1 MVQVD
6 LITGFLGSGK
16 TTFIK
21 KYAKYLIDQGLHI
34 AILENDFGAI
44 NVDMMVL
51 EEELGDQCE
60 LEMVVGGGDLD
71 CHRRRF
77 KTKLISMGM
86 RGFDR
91 ILVEP
96 SGIYDVDEFFDVL
109 HEEPLDKWYEIGNV
123 IALVNSKLENNLS
136 KQSDYLLGCQVADA
150 GKIILSRSSEAAE
163 EEINN
168 TITHLNNTMSLIKC
182 KRRFNKE
189 DCLDLETLSN
199 EDFDSILHSGYEL
212 EGFIKMFFKKEEA
225 FSTMFFMN
233 QAITK
238 EELIHATQSIFND
251 SECGKVF
258 RIKGF
263 IPENDQWIELNAT
276 KDQITTETIA
286 KGQEIIIVIGEALNK
301 EKIEEYKKKTSIAG
315 I

>member
-51 EEELGDQCE
+51 EEEFGDQCE

-150 GKIILSRSSEAAE
+150 GKIILSRSSEATE

-189 DCLDLETLSN
+189 DCLNLETLN
-199 EDFDSILHSGYEL
+199 DQDFNSILHSCYEL

-238 EELIHATQSIFND
+238 EELIHATQSIFID

-263 IPENDQWIELNAT
+263 IPENDQWMELNAT
-276 KDQITTETIA
+276 KDQITTEIIA
-286 KGQEIIIVIGEALNK
+286 KGQEIIIVIGESLNK
-301 EKIEEYKKKTSIAG
+301 EKIEEYIKKPA
-315 I
+315 

>member
-51 EEELGDQCE
+51 EEKLGDQCE

-123 IALVNSKLENNLS
+123 IALVNSKLENSLS

-150 GKIILSRSSEAAE
+150 GKIILSRSSEATE

-189 DCLDLETLSN
+189 DCLDLETLN
-199 EDFDSILHSGYEL
+199 NDDFNSILHSGYEL
-212 EGFIKMFFKKEEA
+212 EGFIKMFFKKEET

-233 QAITK
+233 QAISK

-276 KDQITTETIA
+276 KDQMTTEIIA
-286 KGQEIIIVIGEALNK
+286 KGQEIIIVIGESLNK
-301 EKIEEYKKKTSIAG
+301 EKIEEYIKKPA
-315 I
+315 

>member
-150 GKIILSRSSEAAE
+150 GKIILSRSSEATE

-189 DCLDLETLSN
+189 DCLS
-199 EDFDSILHSGYEL
+199 
-212 EGFIKMFFKKEEA
+212 
-225 FSTMFFMN
+225 
-233 QAITK
+233 
-238 EELIHATQSIFND
+238 LIHI
-251 SECGKVF
+251 SEPT
-258 RIKGF
+258 R
-263 IPENDQWIELNAT
+263 P
-276 KDQITTETIA
+276 
-286 KGQEIIIVIGEALNK
+286 
-301 EKIEEYKKKTSIAG
+301 
-315 I
+315 

>member
-51 EEELGDQCE
+51 EELGDQCE

-150 GKIILSRSSEAAE
+150 GKIILSRSSEATE

-189 DCLDLETLSN
+189 DCLDLETLN
-199 EDFDSILHSGYEL
+199 NDDFNSILHSGYEL

-238 EELIHATQSIFND
+238 EKLIHATQSIFND

-276 KDQITTETIA
+276 KDQITTEIIA
-286 KGQEIIIVIGEALNK
+286 KGQEIIIVIGESLNK
-301 EKIEEYKKKTSIAG
+301 EKIEEYIKKPA
-315 I
+315 

>member
-51 EEELGDQCE
+51 EEELGDRCE

-123 IALVNSKLENNLS
+123 IALVNSKLENSLS

-150 GKIILSRSSEAAE
+150 GKIILSRSSEATE
-163 EEINN
+163 ED
-168 TITHLNNTMSLIKC
+168 LNNTMSLIKC

-189 DCLDLETLSN
+189 DCLDLETLN
-199 EDFDSILHSGYEL
+199 NDDFNSILHSGYEL

-263 IPENDQWIELNAT
+263 IPENNQWIELNAT

-286 KGQEIIIVIGEALNK
+286 KGQEIIIVIGESLNK
-301 EKIEEYKKKTSIAG
+301 GKIEDYIKKPA
-315 I
+315 

>member
-150 GKIILSRSSEAAE
+150 GKIILSRSSEATE

-189 DCLDLETLSN
+189 DCLDLEALN
-199 EDFDSILHSGYEL
+199 NDDFNSILHSGYEL
-212 EGFIKMFFKKEEA
+212 EGFIKMIFKKEEA

-276 KDQITTETIA
+276 KDQITTEIIA
-286 KGQEIIIVIGEALNK
+286 KGQEIIIVIGESLNK
-301 EKIEEYKKKTSIAG
+301 EKIEEYIKKPA
-315 I
+315 

>member
-150 GKIILSRSSEAAE
+150 GKIILSRSSEATE

-189 DCLDLETLSN
+189 DCLNLETLN
-199 EDFDSILHSGYEL
+199 DQDFNSILHSGYEL

-225 FSTMFFMN
+225 FFTMFFMN

-276 KDQITTETIA
+276 KDQITTEIIA
-286 KGQEIIIVIGEALNK
+286 KGQEIIIVIGESLNK
-301 EKIEEYKKKTSIAG
+301 EKIEEYIKKPA
-315 I
+315 

>member
-150 GKIILSRSSEAAE
+150 GKIILSRSSEATE

-189 DCLDLETLSN
+189 DCLDFETLN
-199 EDFDSILHSGYEL
+199 NDDFNSILHSGYEL

-225 FSTMFFMN
+225 FATMFFMN

-263 IPENDQWIELNAT
+263 IPENGQWIELNAT
-276 KDQITTETIA
+276 KDQITTEIIA
-286 KGQEIIIVIGEALNK
+286 KGQEIIIVIGESLNK
-301 EKIEEYKKKTSIAG
+301 EKIEEYIKKPA
-315 I
+315 

>member
-123 IALVNSKLENNLS
+123 IALVNSKLENSLS

-150 GKIILSRSSEAAE
+150 GKIILSRSSEATE

-189 DCLDLETLSN
+189 DCLDLETLN
-199 EDFDSILHSGYEL
+199 NDDFNSILHSGYEL
-212 EGFIKMFFKKEEA
+212 EGFIKMFFKKEET

-233 QAITK
+233 QAISK

-276 KDQITTETIA
+276 KDQMTTETIA

-301 EKIEEYKKKTSIAG
+301 EKIEEYIKKPA
-315 I
+315 

>member
-150 GKIILSRSSEAAE
+150 GKIILSRSSEATE

-189 DCLDLETLSN
+189 DCLNLETLN
-199 EDFDSILHSGYEL
+199 DQDFNSILHSCYEL

-238 EELIHATQSIFND
+238 EKLIHATQSIFND

-258 RIKGF
+258 RIKSF
-263 IPENDQWIELNAT
+263 IPENDQWMELNAT
-276 KDQITTETIA
+276 KDQITTEIIA
-286 KGQEIIIVIGEALNK
+286 KGQEIIIVIGESLNK
-301 EKIEEYKKKTSIAG
+301 EKIEEYIKKPA
-315 I
+315 

>member
-150 GKIILSRSSEAAE
+150 GKIILSRSSEATE

-189 DCLDLETLSN
+189 DCLDLEALN
-199 EDFDSILHSGYEL
+199 NDDFNSILHSGYEL

-225 FSTMFFMN
+225 FSNMFFMN

-286 KGQEIIIVIGEALNK
+286 KGQEIIIVIGESLNK
-301 EKIEEYKKKTSIAG
+301 EKIEEYIKKPA
-315 I
+315 

>member
-21 KYAKYLIDQGLHI
+21 KYAQYLIDQGLHI

-51 EEELGDQCE
+51 EDALGDQCE
-60 LEMVVGGGDLD
+60 LEMVTGGGDLD

-123 IALVNSKLENNLS
+123 IALVNSKLENSLS

-150 GKIILSRSSEAAE
+150 GKIILSRCSEATE

-189 DCLDLETLSN
+189 DCLNLETLN
-199 EDFDSILHSGYEL
+199 NQDFDSILHSGYEL

-233 QAITK
+233 QPISK
-238 EELIHATQSIFND
+238 EQLIIATHSIFND
-251 SECGKVF
+251 PLCGKVF
-258 RIKGF
+258 R
-263 IPENDQWIELNAT
+263 T
-276 KDQITTETIA
+276 KA
-286 KGQEIIIVIGEALNK
+286 LFLKIING
-301 EKIEEYKKKTSIAG
+301 
-315 I
+315 

>member
-150 GKIILSRSSEAAE
+150 GKIILSRSSEATE

-168 TITHLNNTMSLIKC
+168 TITQLNNTMSLIKC

-189 DCLDLETLSN
+189 DCLDLETLN
-199 EDFDSILHSGYEL
+199 NDDFNSILHSGYEL
-212 EGFIKMFFKKEEA
+212 EGFIKMFFKKEET

-233 QAITK
+233 QAISK

-276 KDQITTETIA
+276 KDQMTTETIA

-301 EKIEEYKKKTSIAG
+301 EKIEEYIKKPA
-315 I
+315 

>member
-150 GKIILSRSSEAAE
+150 GKIILSRSSEATE

-189 DCLDLETLSN
+189 DCLNLETLN
-199 EDFDSILHSGYEL
+199 DQDFNSILHSCYEL

-263 IPENDQWIELNAT
+263 IPENDQWMELNAT
-276 KDQITTETIA
+276 KDQITTEIIV
-286 KGQEIIIVIGEALNK
+286 KGQEIIIVIGESLNK
-301 EKIEEYKKKTSIAG
+301 EKIEEYIKKPA
-315 I
+315 

>member
-96 SGIYDVDEFFDVL
+96 SVFMM
-109 HEEPLDKWYEIGNV
+109 
-123 IALVNSKLENNLS
+123 SM
-136 KQSDYLLGCQVADA
+136 
-150 GKIILSRSSEAAE
+150 SS
-163 EEINN
+163 
-168 TITHLNNTMSLIKC
+168 LM
-182 KRRFNKE
+182 
-189 DCLDLETLSN
+189 
-199 EDFDSILHSGYEL
+199 Y
-212 EGFIKMFFKKEEA
+212 
-225 FSTMFFMN
+225 FMKN
-233 QAITK
+233 
-238 EELIHATQSIFND
+238 H
-251 SECGKVF
+251 
-258 RIKGF
+258 
-263 IPENDQWIELNAT
+263 
-276 KDQITTETIA
+276 
-286 KGQEIIIVIGEALNK
+286 
-301 EKIEEYKKKTSIAG
+301 
-315 I
+315 

>member
-71 CHRRRF
+71 CHRRHF

-150 GKIILSRSSEAAE
+150 GKIILSRSSEATE

-189 DCLDLETLSN
+189 DCLNLETLN
-199 EDFDSILHSGYEL
+199 DQDFNSILHSCYEL

-263 IPENDQWIELNAT
+263 IPENDQWMELNAT
-276 KDQITTETIA
+276 KDQITTEIIA
-286 KGQEIIIVIGEALNK
+286 KGQEIIIVIGESLNK
-301 EKIEEYKKKTSIAG
+301 EKIEEYIKKPA
-315 I
+315 

>member
-150 GKIILSRSSEAAE
+150 GKIILSRSSEATE

-168 TITHLNNTMSLIKC
+168 TITHLNNTMALIKC
-182 KRRFNKE
+182 KRRFNRG
-189 DCLDLETLSN
+189 TN
-199 EDFDSILHSGYEL
+199 MFNT
-212 EGFIKMFFKKEEA
+212 EGIFKA
-225 FSTMFFMN
+225 DTAN
-233 QAITK
+233 QAAKMQAKNTLLQGTMQA
-238 EELIHATQSIFND
+238 ERLRQAARQQLAAE
-251 SECGKVF
+251 
-258 RIKGF
+258 RIV
-263 IPENDQWIELNAT
+263 E
-276 KDQITTETIA
+276 
-286 KGQEIIIVIGEALNK
+286 V
-301 EKIEEYKKKTSIAG
+301 
-315 I
+315 

>member
-150 GKIILSRSSEAAE
+150 GKIILSRSSEATE

-189 DCLDLETLSN
+189 DCLDLETLN
-199 EDFDSILHSGYEL
+199 NDDFNSILHSGYEL
-212 EGFIKMFFKKEEA
+212 EGFIKMFFKKEET

-233 QAITK
+233 QAISK

-276 KDQITTETIA
+276 KDQMTTETIA
-286 KGQEIIIVIGEALNK
+286 KGQEIIIVIGESLNK
-301 EKIEEYKKKTSIAG
+301 EKIEEYIKKPA
-315 I
+315 

>member
-1 MVQVD
+1 MVQID

-51 EEELGDQCE
+51 EEELGGQCE

-150 GKIILSRSSEAAE
+150 GKIILSRSSEATE

-189 DCLDLETLSN
+189 DCLDLETLN
-199 EDFDSILHSGYEL
+199 NDDFNSILHSGYEL
-212 EGFIKMFFKKEEA
+212 EGFIKMFFKKEET

-233 QAITK
+233 QAISK

-276 KDQITTETIA
+276 KDQMTTETIA
-286 KGQEIIIVIGEALNK
+286 KGQEIIIVIGESLNK
-301 EKIEEYKKKTSIAG
+301 EKIEEYIKKPA
-315 I
+315 

>member
-96 SGIYDVDEFFDVL
+96 SGIYDVDDFFDVL

-150 GKIILSRSSEAAE
+150 GKIILSRSSEATE

-168 TITHLNNTMSLIKC
+168 TITHLNNTMALIKC

-189 DCLDLETLSN
+189 DCLDLERLN
-199 EDFDSILHSGYEL
+199 NQDFDSILHSGYEL
-212 EGFIKMFFKKEEA
+212 EGFIKMFFKKEEV

-233 QAITK
+233 QSITK
-238 EELIHATQSIFND
+238 EELTKATHSIFND
-251 SECGKVF
+251 PLCGKVF

-286 KGQEIIIVIGEALNK
+286 KGQEIIIVIGESLNK
-301 EKIEEYKKKTSIAG
+301 EKIEEYIKKPA
-315 I
+315 

>member
-123 IALVNSKLENNLS
+123 ISLVNSKLENSLS

-150 GKIILSRSSEAAE
+150 GKIILSRSSEATE

-189 DCLDLETLSN
+189 DCLDLETLN
-199 EDFDSILHSGYEL
+199 NDDFNSILHSGYEL
-212 EGFIKMFFKKEEA
+212 EGFIKMFFKKEET

-233 QAITK
+233 QAISK

-276 KDQITTETIA
+276 KDQMTTEIIA
-286 KGQEIIIVIGEALNK
+286 KGQEIIIVIGESLNK
-301 EKIEEYKKKTSIAG
+301 EKIEEYIKKPA
-315 I
+315 

>member
-1 MVQVD
+1 MIQVD

-21 KYAKYLIDQGLHI
+21 KYAQYLIDQGLNI

-51 EEELGDQCE
+51 EDALGDSCE
-60 LEMVVGGGDLD
+60 LEMVTGGGDLD

-91 ILVEP
+91 VLVEP

-109 HEEPLDKWYEIGNV
+109 HEEPLNNWYEVGNV
-123 IALVNSKLENNLS
+123 IALVNSKLENSLS
-136 KQSDYLLGCQVADA
+136 KQSNYLLGCQAANA
-150 GKIILSRSSEAAE
+150 GKIVLSRKSCATE
-163 EEINN
+163 EEIKN
-168 TITHLNNTMSLIKC
+168 TIKRLNETMNLIHC
-182 KRRFNKE
+182 ERTFTQE
-189 DCLDLETLSN
+189 ECLDLETLDN
-199 EDFDSILHSGYEL
+199 DDYQNILSSSYRT
-212 EGFIKMFFKKEEA
+212 EGFVKMFFKKEEA

-233 QAITK
+233 QPITK
-238 EELIHATQSIFND
+238 QHLIEASKAIFKD
-251 SECGKVF
+251 EACGRVF

-263 IPENDQWIELNAT
+263 ILENDQWIELNAT
-276 KDQITTETIA
+276 KDQMTIENIE
-286 KGQEIIIVIGEALNK
+286 KGQEIIIVIGEALNQ
-301 EKIEEYKKKTSIAG
+301 EKIQEYIKKPA
-315 I
+315 

>member
-150 GKIILSRSSEAAE
+150 GKIILSRSSEATE

-189 DCLDLETLSN
+189 DCLNLETLN
-199 EDFDSILHSGYEL
+199 DQDFNSILHSCYEL

-238 EELIHATQSIFND
+238 EELIHTTQSIFND

-263 IPENDQWIELNAT
+263 IPENDQWMELNAT
-276 KDQITTETIA
+276 KDQITTEIIA
-286 KGQEIIIVIGEALNK
+286 KGQEIIIVIGESLNK
-301 EKIEEYKKKTSIAG
+301 EKIEEYIKKPA
-315 I
+315 

>member
-6 LITGFLGSGK
+6 LITGFLWSGK

-21 KYAKYLIDQGLHI
+21 KYAKYLIDRGLHI

-150 GKIILSRSSEAAE
+150 GKIILSRSSEATE

-189 DCLDLETLSN
+189 DCLDLETLN
-199 EDFDSILHSGYEL
+199 NDDFNSILHSGYEL

-225 FSTMFFMN
+225 FFYVFMN

-238 EELIHATQSIFND
+238 EELIHATQSVFND

-263 IPENDQWIELNAT
+263 IPENDRWIELNAT
-276 KDQITTETIA
+276 KDQMTTEIIA
-286 KGQEIIIVIGEALNK
+286 KGQEIIIVIGESLNK
-301 EKIEEYKKKTSIAG
+301 ER
-315 I
+315 

>member
-150 GKIILSRSSEAAE
+150 GKIILSRSSEA
-163 EEINN
+163 
-168 TITHLNNTMSLIKC
+168 T
-182 KRRFNKE
+182 
-189 DCLDLETLSN
+189 
-199 EDFDSILHSGYEL
+199 
-212 EGFIKMFFKKEEA
+212 
-225 FSTMFFMN
+225 
-233 QAITK
+233 
-238 EELIHATQSIFND
+238 
-251 SECGKVF
+251 
-258 RIKGF
+258 
-263 IPENDQWIELNAT
+263 
-276 KDQITTETIA
+276 
-286 KGQEIIIVIGEALNK
+286 
-301 EKIEEYKKKTSIAG
+301 
-315 I
+315 

>member
-51 EEELGDQCE
+51 AEELGNQCE

-91 ILVEP
+91 ILVDP
-96 SGIYDVDEFFDVL
+96 SCIYDVDEFFDVL

-150 GKIILSRSSEAAE
+150 GKIILSRSSEATE

-189 DCLDLETLSN
+189 DCLNLETLN
-199 EDFDSILHSGYEL
+199 DQDFNSILHSGYEL
-212 EGFIKMFFKKEEA
+212 EGFIKTFFKKEEA

-238 EELIHATQSIFND
+238 EEFIHATQSIFND

-276 KDQITTETIA
+276 KDQITTEIIA
-286 KGQEIIIVIGEALNK
+286 KGQEIIIVIGESLNK
-301 EKIEEYKKKTSIAG
+301 EKIEEYIKKPA
-315 I
+315 

>member
-150 GKIILSRSSEAAE
+150 GKIILSRSSEATE

-189 DCLDLETLSN
+189 DCLDLETLN
-199 EDFDSILHSGYEL
+199 NDDFNSILHSGYEL
-212 EGFIKMFFKKEEA
+212 EGFIKMFFKKEET

-233 QAITK
+233 QAISK

-276 KDQITTETIA
+276 KDQMTTETIA

-301 EKIEEYKKKTSIAG
+301 EKIEEYIKKPA
-315 I
+315 

>member
-21 KYAKYLIDQGLHI
+21 KYAQYLIDQGLNI

-51 EEELGDQCE
+51 EEALGDQCE
-60 LEMVVGGGDLD
+60 LEMVTGGGDLD

-123 IALVNSKLENNLS
+123 IALVNSKLENSLS
-136 KQSDYLLGCQVADA
+136 KQSDYLLGCQIADA
-150 GKIILSRSSEAAE
+150 GKIILSRYSEATE

-168 TITHLNNTMSLIKC
+168 TIAHLNNTMSLIKC

-189 DCLDLETLSN
+189 DCLNLETLN
-199 EDFDSILHSGYEL
+199 DDDFKSILHSGYEL
-212 EGFIKMFFKKEEA
+212 EGFIKMFFKKEET

-233 QAITK
+233 HPITK
-238 EELIHATQSIFND
+238 EELTKATHAIFND
-251 SECGKVF
+251 SLCGKVF

-263 IPENDQWIELNAT
+263 IPENNQWIELNAT
-276 KDQITTETIA
+276 KDQITTEIIA

-301 EKIEEYKKKTSIAG
+301 EKIEEYIKKPA
-315 I
+315 

>member
-21 KYAKYLIDQGLHI
+21 KYAQYLIDQGLNI

-51 EEELGDQCE
+51 EEALGDQCE

-123 IALVNSKLENNLS
+123 IALVNSKLENSLS

-150 GKIILSRSSEAAE
+150 GKIIFSRSSEATE

-168 TITHLNNTMSLIKC
+168 TINHLNNAMSLIKC
-182 KRRFNKE
+182 RRRFNKE
-189 DCLDLETLSN
+189 DCLDLETLN
-199 EDFDSILHSGYEL
+199 NDDFDSILHSGYEL
-212 EGFIKMFFKKEEA
+212 
-225 FSTMFFMN
+225 
-233 QAITK
+233 
-238 EELIHATQSIFND
+238 
-251 SECGKVF
+251 
-258 RIKGF
+258 
-263 IPENDQWIELNAT
+263 
-276 KDQITTETIA
+276 
-286 KGQEIIIVIGEALNK
+286 
-301 EKIEEYKKKTSIAG
+301 
-315 I
+315 

>member
-21 KYAKYLIDQGLHI
+21 KYAKYLIDQGLYI

-77 KTKLISMGM
+77 KTKLISIGM

-150 GKIILSRSSEAAE
+150 GKIILSRSSEATE

-189 DCLDLETLSN
+189 DCLDLETLN
-199 EDFDSILHSGYEL
+199 NDDFNSILHSGYEL
-212 EGFIKMFFKKEEA
+212 EGFIKMFFKKEET

-233 QAITK
+233 QAISK

-276 KDQITTETIA
+276 KDQMTTETIA
-286 KGQEIIIVIGEALNK
+286 KGQEIIIVIGESLNK
-301 EKIEEYKKKTSIAG
+301 EKIEEYIKKPA
-315 I
+315 

>member
-136 KQSDYLLGCQVADA
+136 KQSDYLLGCQVAYA
-150 GKIILSRSSEAAE
+150 GKIILSRSSEATE

-189 DCLDLETLSN
+189 DCLNLETLN
-199 EDFDSILHSGYEL
+199 DQDFNSILHSCYEL

-276 KDQITTETIA
+276 KDQITTEIIA
-286 KGQEIIIVIGEALNK
+286 KGQEIIIVIGESLNK
-301 EKIEEYKKKTSIAG
+301 EKIEEYIKKPA
-315 I
+315 

>member
-150 GKIILSRSSEAAE
+150 GKIILSRSSEATE

-189 DCLDLETLSN
+189 DCLNLETLN
-199 EDFDSILHSGYEL
+199 DQDFNSILHSCYEL

-258 RIKGF
+258 R
-263 IPENDQWIELNAT
+263 
-276 KDQITTETIA
+276 
-286 KGQEIIIVIGEALNK
+286 
-301 EKIEEYKKKTSIAG
+301 
-315 I
+315 

>member
-150 GKIILSRSSEAAE
+150 GKIILSRSSEATE

-189 DCLDLETLSN
+189 DCLDLETLN
-199 EDFDSILHSGYEL
+199 NDDFNSILHSGYEL
-212 EGFIKMFFKKEEA
+212 EGFIKMFFKKEEV

-238 EELIHATQSIFND
+238 EKLIHATQSIFND

-263 IPENDQWIELNAT
+263 ILENDQWIELNAT

-286 KGQEIIIVIGEALNK
+286 KGQEIIIVIGESLNK
-301 EKIEEYKKKTSIAG
+301 EKIEEYIKKPA
-315 I
+315 

>member
-150 GKIILSRSSEAAE
+150 GKIILSRSSEATE

-189 DCLDLETLSN
+189 DCLNLETLN
-199 EDFDSILHSGYEL
+199 DQDFNSILHSGYEL
-212 EGFIKMFFKKEEA
+212 KGFIKMFFKKEEA

-276 KDQITTETIA
+276 KDQITTEIIA
-286 KGQEIIIVIGEALNK
+286 KGQEIIIVIGESLNK
-301 EKIEEYKKKTSIAG
+301 EKIEEYIKKPA
-315 I
+315 

>member
-150 GKIILSRSSEAAE
+150 GKIILSRSSEATE

-189 DCLDLETLSN
+189 DCLDLEALN
-199 EDFDSILHSGYEL
+199 NDDFNSILHSGYEL

-276 KDQITTETIA
+276 KDQITTEIIA
-286 KGQEIIIVIGEALNK
+286 KGQEIIIVISESLNK
-301 EKIEEYKKKTSIAG
+301 EKIEEYIKKPA
-315 I
+315 

>member
-51 EEELGDQCE
+51 EEELGDRCE

-150 GKIILSRSSEAAE
+150 GKIILSRSSEATE

-189 DCLDLETLSN
+189 DCLDLETLN
-199 EDFDSILHSGYEL
+199 NDDFNSILHSGYEL
-212 EGFIKMFFKKEEA
+212 EGFIKMFFKKKEA

-233 QAITK
+233 QAISK

-276 KDQITTETIA
+276 KDQMTTETIA
-286 KGQEIIIVIGEALNK
+286 KGQEIIIVIGESLNK
-301 EKIEEYKKKTSIAG
+301 EKIEEYIKKPA
-315 I
+315 